1 VASDSRPQQHSE
13 IRDTWRL
20 RCPPIPGD
28 LPQKSLGCSERC
40 AESWSSTR
48 HVAWPSNAWLVRCP
62 QRWMVRSQRR
72 GLTSSFSFR
81 QQLQTGTAEPAALA
95 VTLVDARTGTQRGWS
110 PFPGML
116 ARSNSMSLYCRP
128 APSPY
133 RAPFSVAAPL
143 AITLSRG
150 WHRLAPGTSVKYIP
164 SAWFPGCHIGVCIM
178 RNSLFHLHAAYSHE
192 KGLSARLKLVALMQ
206 KQLERVATTHAP
218 GNVHQSKAE
227 GGEWKC
233 RRAGSERATPVGL
246 CRPWHSEGEVI
257 PHGPCRSTQHVTRQ
271 TSD

>member
-1 VASDSRPQQHSE
+1 MASDSRPQQHSE

-48 HVAWPSNAWLVRCP
+48 HVAWPSNASIIRRP
-62 QRWMVRSQRR
+62 QRWMVRSRRR
-72 GLTSSFSFR
+72 GLTSSFSLR
-81 QQLQTGTAEPAALA
+81 QQLQTGPAEPAALA

-110 PFPGML
+110 LFPGML

-128 APSPY
+128 APSLY
-133 RAPFSVAAPL
+133 RAPFSVAAL
-143 AITLSRG
+143 VAITLSRG
-150 WHRLAPGTSVKYIP
+150 CHRLAPGTSLKYIP
-164 SAWFPGCHIGVCIM
+164 PAWFSGCHVGVCIM
-178 RNSLFHLHAAYSHE
+178 RIPLSNLQAACSPE

-206 KQLERVATTHAP
+206 KQLGACPRRTLPVAST
-218 GNVHQSKAE
+218 SR
-227 GGEWKC
+227 GGEWKPV
-233 RRAGSERATPVGL
+233 RRFRVCDPSRFVWTSALRTEGIPTAPVGAPSVL
-246 CRPWHSEGEVI
+246 P
-257 PHGPCRSTQHVTRQ
+257 RQ